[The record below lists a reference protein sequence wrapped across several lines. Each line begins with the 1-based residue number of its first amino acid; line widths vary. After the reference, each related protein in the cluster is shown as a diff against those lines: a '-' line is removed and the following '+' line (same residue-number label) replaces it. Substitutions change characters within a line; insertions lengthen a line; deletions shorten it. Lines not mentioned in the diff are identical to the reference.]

1 MYTPVTREAVI
12 SCTDFL
18 HLGCTVGRAVIELN
32 LAGIGHYTPL
42 LSILGLG
49 IQLYEVDTLARRM
62 GSLFRHCIVYQFEP
76 KRQDICTFE
85 PLALDDDTLEF
96 L

>member
-18 HLGCTVGRAVIELN
+18 HLGCTVGRAVVELN

-42 LSILGLG
+42 LSILELG
-49 IQLYEVDTLARRM
+49 IQLYEVDTFAGRM
-62 GSLFRHCIVYQFEP
+62 GSLFRHCVVSQSEP
-76 KRQDICTFE
+76 KCQDICGFE
-85 PLALDDDTLEF
+85 PLALDGDTFEF